1 MSLAVLR
8 SGSAAKHDADYQ
20 VRVDAAWE
28 SAREDFRTS
37 ARNGLTSP
45 FQRFELVDCWY
56 RSMQS
61 RASVEPLLVRVCD
74 AQTGAMAVHLP
85 LIRCRVG
92 AMRVIRFA
100 DEGVVD
106 YNAPI
111 IGPAAART
119 RPDAARLWN
128 AIQRHL
134 PPADLLDL
142 RKMPISVG
150 RTLNPLALLPTL
162 PSPLNG
168 NLLRIA
174 DEDDFAA
181 YTHKVLERR
190 FRKELERSWRVFTR
204 YPSARFALIE
214 EPQLRRDVL
223 AAVERQQ
230 PVRLQRAGKRYDLD
244 RPDAADF
251 YRRLVDSDP
260 AGSFVAIGALMA
272 EQQVI
277 AALVGLRSGASFT
290 MIRISSVI
298 DPAWTNCSPGRL
310 VIARMMAALREQGI
324 CTFDFSLGNDDY
336 KRRFGVQSV
345 PLVDLVRPLSPL
357 GLLDAAA
364 AYGKSRLRRHPNVE
378 RIVRRMLGRHQR

>member
-8 SGSAAKHDADYQ
+8 SDSAAKHDADYE
-20 VRVDAAWE
+20 VRVEAAWE
-28 SAREDFRTS
+28 SARQDFHTS

-45 FQRFELVDCWY
+45 FQSFEVMDCWY

-61 RASVEPLLVRVCD
+61 RASVEPLLVRVSD
-74 AQTGAMAVHLP
+74 ARTGAMAVHLP

-111 IGPAAART
+111 VGPAAPRT
-119 RPDAARLWN
+119 PHDATRLWN
-128 AIQRHL
+128 AVQRQL

-142 RKMPISVG
+142 RKMPTSIG
-150 RTLNPLALLPTL
+150 RTINPLALLPTL
-162 PSPLNG
+162 PSALNG
-168 NLLRIA
+168 NILRIA
-174 DEDDFAA
+174 DEDDFEA

-204 YPSARFALIE
+204 HASARFEFIE
-214 EPQLRRDVL
+214 APQLRRDVL
-223 AAVERQQ
+223 AAIERQQ

-244 RPDAADF
+244 RPDAAEF

-260 AGSFVAIGALMA
+260 TGSFVAIGALMV

-277 AALVGLRSGASFT
+277 AALVGLRSSGSFT
-290 MIRISSVI
+290 MIRISSVT

-336 KRRFGVQSV
+336 KLRFGVQSV

-357 GLLDAAA
+357 GLMDAAT

-378 RIVRRMLGRHQR
+378 RIVRRLLGRHQR